1 MRSISHPQFSAAP
14 DRLNRGDGMKEFRSG
29 RFSYMIP
36 LFCITMYRPGAS
48 TQFVSFPVG
57 SGHILDTYHAL
68 YATNG
73 WLQSLRSGTHHSLK
87 GSPS

>member
-1 MRSISHPQFSAAP
+1 
-14 DRLNRGDGMKEFRSG
+14 
-29 RFSYMIP
+29 
-36 LFCITMYRPGAS
+36 MYRPGAS